1 MTGVLGWSQI
11 EDIILSIAKPHSNR
25 INKSI
30 FAVWLSTALVA
41 VSILTV
47 GRSSTE
53 KGSRYIENN
62 TIVDSQVNESSM
74 NKLYQMGEI
83 FGRGFAAG
91 LQKNMP
97 AALDMQG
104 QNMIPWSL
112 FQQDTL
118 QLDNHIIS
126 NMLLPSLGDDTMTYK
141 IKRAV
146 EINGVKKTIYANTEQ
161 EYAQKLMIAMG
172 LAPKVETDKPKHL
185 LSEYCTNWFHTFA
198 EPNVQTATAVQ
209 YQRAIDTKIIPH
221 FGERYIE
228 DITVEDVQGLFNSMD
243 GLTKESKL
251 KVKTPLLMI
260 FDMAVENGLLAR
272 NPMHSKMLKINGAKS
287 SETQPYTQEQMKF
300 LVAHI
305 GELETMQDRH
315 YLAIQSMHPLRMEEV
330 LGLQWR
336 DIDLEH
342 NTLTVRQVVTHPT
355 RNQPEVKAPKT
366 TTSARVLP
374 LSPIAKRYLTVG
386 SPEEYVVGGGSP
398 LSYQLVKGMC
408 RRIEK
413 QTGFDDK
420 VTPRRFRTTV
430 LTDIY
435 DQTKDIKLTQ
445 AMAGH
450 SNSQMTLKHY
460 VKGRMQTSQ
469 SDVVSKLYGAC

>member
-1 MTGVLGWSQI
+1 M
-11 EDIILSIAKPHSNR
+11 
-25 INKSI
+25 
-30 FAVWLSTALVA
+30 
-41 VSILTV
+41 
-47 GRSSTE
+47 
-53 KGSRYIENN
+53 SR
-62 TIVDSQVNESSM
+62 
-74 NKLYQMGEI
+74 LYQMGEI
-83 FGRGFAAG
+83 FGRGLAAG
-91 LQKNMP
+91 LQKNI
-97 AALDMQG
+97 ANTLDMQG
-104 QNMIPWSL
+104 QNVIPWSQ
-112 FQQDTL
+112 FQHGAL
-118 QLDNHIIS
+118 QLDNQIIS
-126 NMLLPSLGDDTMTYK
+126 NTLLPLLGDDTMAYK

-146 EINGVKKTIYANTEQ
+146 EINGVKRTIYANTEQ

-172 LAPKVETDKPKHL
+172 LAPKAEIDKPRHL

-209 YQRAIDTKIIPH
+209 YQRAIETKIIPY

-228 DITVEDVQGLFNSMD
+228 DITVEDIQGFFNSMD
-243 GLTKESKL
+243 GLTRESKL

-260 FDMAVENGLLAR
+260 FDMAVENGLLSR

-287 SETQPYTQEQMKF
+287 KETQPYTQEQMKY

-305 GELETMQDRH
+305 GELENVQDRH
-315 YLAIQSMHPLRMEEV
+315 YLAMQSMHPLRMEEV

-336 DIDLEH
+336 DIDMEK
-342 NTLTVRQVVTHPT
+342 NTLTVRQVVTHPK
-355 RNQPEVKAPKT
+355 RNQPEVKSPKT
-366 TTSARVLP
+366 ATSVRVLP

-386 SPEEYVVGGGSP
+386 SPDEYVVGGSSP

-413 QTGFDDK
+413 QTVFDDK

-469 SDVVSKLYGAC
+469 SDVVSKLYGVC